1 MKLSYWK
8 KGVFVRSRAPPT
20 QKIIKISWCKKVCL
34 VLRFH
39 NRAPL
44 YIPIFNLE
52 RVIIKKLEKSRLFSS
67 LFCPILAKSQR
78 CLLNFAKLFYRFSSK
93 TFFKRKLRF
102 QGTRKWSSVYC
113 SYHWMSVSGKIISA
127 TPKLGFLYGA
137 ALKILHM
144 QELTYSDGWM
154 PPQDPGS
161 TFRDTSFKGVIWIS
175 AYFSLWI
182 FIAATTWK
190 PASIR

>member
-20 QKIIKISWCKKVCL
+20 QKIIKISWCQKVRL

-39 NRAPL
+39 NRATL
-44 YIPIFNLE
+44 YISIFNLE
-52 RVIIKKLEKSRLFSS
+52 RVIIKKPEKGRLFSS
-67 LFCPILAKSQR
+67 LFARFWPNRKGVCSILPNYFIVSAP
-78 CLLNFAKLFYRFSSK
+78 KL
-93 TFFKRKLRF
+93 FFKRKLRF

-144 QELTYSDGWM
+144 QELT
-154 PPQDPGS
+154 
-161 TFRDTSFKGVIWIS
+161 F
-175 AYFSLWI
+175 
-182 FIAATTWK
+182 WK
-190 PASIR
+190 LNQNMNYY